1 MTQDTS
7 QESLSAAL
15 QTPSRRFIPQ
25 TAIVLSAA
33 ALIAA
38 GSVWLYQQQ
47 AMEQLKLDVSRQLAG
62 NKTSTSQLTQQ
73 LTENTKLQQQ
83 FVGKLALLE
92 AKQAESLNQQQA
104 LNNMYEALTHNETH
118 RALSEI
124 EQILG
129 FASQQLQLGGNIN
142 GALLALANIDQK
154 LTQLNRPELISLR
167 QSITRDIDTLKA
179 LPYVDTIGISAK
191 LDSLISGLDD
201 LPLAIDS
208 YRQAPPQA
216 KESASSSAF
225 GRFSDDLWHQL
236 KQLIQIR
243 RMDKPE
249 AMLLSPEQGFFL
261 RENIKLRLLD
271 ARTTLMLKDETSY
284 RSDLAAALRYLEQYF
299 DQKSPQTATSIAT
312 LKQLGS
318 QDLVITL
325 PELGTSLA
333 AVRSARTIAER
344 AKQ

>member
-7 QESLSAAL
+7 QDSLAAAL
-15 QTPSRRFIPQ
+15 QTPDRRFVPQ
-25 TAIVLSAA
+25 TAIVLGSV
-33 ALIAA
+33 ALIATA
-38 GSVWLYQQQ
+38 GVWLYQQQ
-47 AMEQLKLDVSRQLAG
+47 AMEQFKLEVSRQLAA
-62 NKTSTSQLTQQ
+62 NKNNTAEFSQQ
-73 LTENTKLQQQ
+73 LASSAKLQEQ
-83 FVGKLALLE
+83 FSAKLALLD
-92 AKQAESLNQQQA
+92 AKQAESLSQQQA

-129 FASQQLQLGGNIN
+129 FASQQLQLGGNVN

-154 LTQLNRPELISLR
+154 LAQLNRPELISLR

-179 LPYVDTIGISAK
+179 LPYVDIIGISAK
-191 LDSLISGLDD
+191 LDSLIKGLED
-201 LPLAIDS
+201 LPLAIDGH
-208 YRQAPPQA
+208 RHVTPVVKP
-216 KESASSSAF
+216 SASSTALAH
-225 GRFSDDLWHQL
+225 FSDEIWQQL

-249 AMLLSPEQGFFL
+249 AMLLSPEQSFFL

-271 ARTTLMLKDETSY
+271 ARTSLLLKDEASY
-284 RSDLAAALRYLEQYF
+284 RGDIAAALRYLEQYF
-299 DQKSPQTATSIAT
+299 DKKAPQTATSIAT
-312 LKQLGS
+312 LKQLAA
-318 QDLVITL
+318 QDLAIQL